1 MSMKKTAS
9 ISLFSKDVA
18 PDTLAIAF
26 ISIIYLVGIVGL
38 SIAPASFLV
47 RLSPANL
54 LLSIGLVLYF
64 HRNWSRSTILAFTA
78 IYLFTW
84 TAEWLGVSTGLIFGS
99 YQYGGVLGPKIQ
111 GTPLM
116 IGINWLLLSYCTASF
131 LTLIR
136 LTRNRLLN
144 TLLGAF
150 ILTGIDVLIEPV
162 AMALDFWQWDLGE
175 VPIQNY
181 IGWFVVALPVMAIH
195 FFAGTAENNKVAL
208 AVYILQILFFS
219 VLTATIV

>member
-1 MSMKKTAS
+1 MKKAAS
-9 ISLFSKDVA
+9 IHLFSKDFETE
-18 PDTLAIAF
+18 TLAIAF

-47 RLSPANL
+47 QLSPINL
-54 LLSIGLVLYF
+54 LLSIGLVFYF
-64 HRNWSRSTILAFTA
+64 HHNWSRSTIHAFIA
-78 IYLFTW
+78 IYVFTW
-84 TAEWLGVSTGLIFGS
+84 TAEWMGVSTGLIFGN
-99 YQYGGVLGPKIQ
+99 YQYGGVLGPKVQ

-131 LTLIR
+131 LTLIG
-136 LTRNRLLN
+136 LTHNRLIN

-150 ILTGIDVLIEPV
+150 ILTSIDVLIEPV

-175 VPIQNY
+175 VPLQNY
-181 IGWFVVALPVMAIH
+181 VGWFVISLPVMAIH

-208 AVYILQILFFS
+208 AVYILQILFFC